1 MLRLCAI
8 LLTSVAVSFT
18 AEAARSDAKL
28 FRVTLLGTGSPDPV
42 VNRFS
47 ASTLVEAGEQKLLF
61 DAGRGV
67 TIRLWQCQVPL
78 SRIDV
83 VFFTHYHSDH
93 TIGLPDLLLTGWLPP
108 SFGHRVAPLHVVG
121 PVGAKSL
128 LSTLA
133 AAYVADIKGREEEQ
147 HLPAEGVASKVDE
160 FSKDGVVY
168 EKDGVRVTAF
178 EVDHGFKPAYG
189 YRIDYDGRSVL
200 LSGDTKL
207 NDNVVKHG
215 EGVDL
220 LIHEVFVA
228 SAELLKSPAIQ
239 HILSNCIRGAAET
252 RHVSR
257 GSHGNPS
264 FWKRAINCFLLPV
277 SIAAAILFAAC
288 CASAFCS
295 AAKRT
300 ASSLIATS
308 AIACNNRRSAP
319 PLGPSG

>member
-8 LLTSVAVSFT
+8 LLTFVAVSFT

-93 TIGLPDLLLTGWLPP
+93 TIGLPDLLLTGWLPS

-121 PVGAKSL
+121 PVGAKNL
-128 LSTLA
+128 LSNLS
-133 AAYVADIKGREEEQ
+133 AAYSADIKGRQEEQ
-147 HLPAEGVASKVDE
+147 HLPPEGVASKVDE
-160 FSKDGVVY
+160 FTNDGVVY

-207 NDNVVKHG
+207 NENVVKIG

-220 LIHEVFVA
+220 LLHEVFVA
-228 SAELLKSPAIQ
+228 SEEFLKNPAIQ
-239 HILSNCIRGAAET
+239 HILSIHTTPSQAGTVFARTRPKLAAYTHIVTLGSPTAPPPTIDDIVAET
-252 RHVSR
+252 RQNYKGPLVVGEDLMR
-257 GSHGNPS
+257 FEIGEGG
-264 FWKRAINCFLLPV
+264 V
-277 SIAAAILFAAC
+277 
-288 CASAFCS
+288 SAF
-295 AAKRT
+295 RV
-300 ASSLIATS
+300 
-308 AIACNNRRSAP
+308 AP
-319 PLGPSG
+319 